1 MSILSNYSDGFFDV
15 SAAHGFLPTKAP
27 MVKLPSTYSDLQNVL
42 DAMPVVLN
50 EKEFGLLHTPNAIV
64 APVLAIQ
71 NHVEAI
77 EWPPRI
83 RINGLLVENFIF

>member
-15 SAAHGFLPTKAP
+15 SAAHGFLPSKAP

-50 EKEFGLLHTPNAIV
+50 EK
-64 APVLAIQ
+64 
-71 NHVEAI
+71 
-77 EWPPRI
+77 
-83 RINGLLVENFIF
+83 